1 MIVLRNYSYMKTP
14 PIKATEKELEILQ
27 VVWKKGATSVKDVHE
42 TLGGDEANGYTT
54 ILKLMQIMHEK
65 GLLTRQKSGKLHLY
79 EAVSTAE
86 KTRQQILDKMIQTV
100 FQGSAA
106 QLVMSALGNKK
117 SSKEEIREIK
127 KYLEKL
133 EGDNENI
140 L

>member
-1 MIVLRNYSYMKTP
+1 LYYEKIRTMKNTHV
-14 PIKATEKELEILQ
+14 KATEKELEILQ
-27 VVWKKGATSVKDVHE
+27 IIWKKGATSVKDVHE
-42 TLGGDEANGYTT
+42 ALGGDDENGYTT

-65 GLLTRQKSGKLHLY
+65 GLVTRQKSGKLHLY
-79 EAVSTAE
+79 EAVPTLE

-117 SSKEEIREIK
+117 SSKEELREIK

-133 EGDNENI
+133 EGGES
-140 L
+140 